1 MQCKLDQAE
10 DMRMLFASWR
20 AEFLSSQP
28 LMCKVDQALGSFFKI
43 GNLIALRELALGY
56 HYCMLN

>member
-1 MQCKLDQAE
+1 MQTGPSRRYE
-10 DMRMLFASWR
+10 DVIRILESGI
-20 AEFLSSQP
+20 SVISTINVQ
-28 LMCKVDQALGSFFKI
+28 VDQALGSFFKI